1 MFITDIFKDVYELT
15 DERWTH
21 IIKEHPEVEQYK
33 ERIQEVLLLPDYVKK
48 SKRDAEVLLYYKFYD
63 DIFLRVNPV
72 SGEVVGF
79 SILNFRKWFKDAK
92 DIKTLPIKAEL
103 AVP

>member
-1 MFITDIFKDVYELT
+1 MG
-15 DERWTH
+15 
-21 IIKEHPEVEQYK
+21 KEI
-33 ERIQEVLLLPDYVKK
+33 R
-48 SKRDAEVLLYYKFYD
+48 RAYD
-63 DIFLRVNPV
+63 DEGDILDISMGDPEEAISKEIEDDFFLRVNSV

-103 AVP
+103 AVS

>member
-1 MFITDIFKDVYELT
+1 MIPKPAIKISFILTCYITDT
-15 DERWTH
+15 
-21 IIKEHPEVEQYK
+21 IKKNLMGKEMKMAYDDAGDILDISIGDPEKAISREVE
-33 ERIQEVLLLPDYVKK
+33 ED
-48 SKRDAEVLLYYKFYD
+48 F
-63 DIFLRVNPV
+63 FLRVNPV

-79 SILNFRKWFKDAK
+79 SILNFRKWFKDSK

>member
-1 MFITDIFKDVYELT
+1 MGKEIKIAYDDAGDVLDISIGDPEKA
-15 DERWTH
+15 
-21 IIKEHPEVEQYK
+21 ISKEVE
-33 ERIQEVLLLPDYVKK
+33 ED
-48 SKRDAEVLLYYKFYD
+48 F
-63 DIFLRVNPV
+63 FLRVNPV

-79 SILNFRKWFKDAK
+79 SILNFRKWFKSSK

>member
-1 MFITDIFKDVYELT
+1 MGKE
-15 DERWTH
+15 
-21 IIKEHPEVEQYK
+21 IKM
-33 ERIQEVLLLPDYVKK
+33 
-48 SKRDAEVLLYYKFYD
+48 AYD
-63 DIFLRVNPV
+63 DAGDILDISIGDPEKAISREVAEDFFLRVNPV

-79 SILNFRKWFKDAK
+79 SILNFRKWFKDSK